1 MTVNDKQRN
10 VDLTRSRRFT
20 AVAIAALL
28 LGTVLAVPS
37 ASSAGKSSAQL
48 RKEKAALEKQ
58 VKQLRKERDAF
69 QAEILNQA
77 RIVDTASAEV
87 SEVEQALAD
96 LELLV
101 AEQRDDLTLA
111 ERALEGAI
119 LAVSAA
125 ERRSAELAEQQ
136 SALNDQVNDLALQT
150 YIGRDSTVEGSFGL
164 ARTGDIYKAA
174 RVQTLI
180 GAAFGDINNTSDELR
195 ALQVDTE
202 VATKALNE
210 AVEQREQFKVEAE
223 IQLDQLLEAVDLQ
236 DQIVFEA
243 ESRLEARLYEAAALA
258 ELDAELA
265 EEITAEQ
272 NNLTR
277 VIKAEKAKRA
287 EEERL
292 RREAERKR
300 REAEEARRRRLLGIA
315 DSPTSVNF
323 DKSELTTVWG
333 IRVHES
339 IADKLLAL
347 LKAASRDGIR
357 LGGGGYRSSQ
367 SQINLR
373 RAHCGT
379 SEWAIYRKPSYQ
391 CRPPTARPGAS
402 MHERGL
408 AVDFTQNGRA
418 LWSNTSG
425 YRWLKR
431 NAAKYGFRNLPSE
444 PWHWSTN
451 GR

>member
-1 MTVNDKQRN
+1 MW
-10 VDLTRSRRFT
+10 
-20 AVAIAALL
+20 LL
-28 LGTVLAVPS
+28 IGTFVSIPP

-48 RKEKAALEKQ
+48 RKEKAAIQQQ
-58 VKQLRKERDAF
+58 VNQLRKERDVF
-69 QAEILNQA
+69 QKEVLDQA
-77 RIVDTASAEV
+77 RIVDTATAEV

-101 AEQRDDLTLA
+101 AEQRDDLTRA
-111 ERALEGAI
+111 EQALEGAV
-119 LAVSAA
+119 LSVSA
-125 ERRSAELAEQQ
+125 AEQQ
-136 SALNDQVNDLALQT
+136 SAELASQQAALNSQVNDLALQT
-150 YIGRDSTVEGSFGL
+150 YIGRDSTIEGSFGL

-180 GAAFGDINNTSDELR
+180 GAAFGDINNTSDQLR
-195 ALQVDTE
+195 ALQVDTQ

-210 AVEQREQFKVEAE
+210 AVTQRELLRGEAE
-223 IQLDQLLEAVDLQ
+223 IQLDQLLEAVGLQ
-236 DQIVFEA
+236 AQIVFEA
-243 ESRLEARLYEAAALA
+243 ENRLEARLYEAAALA
-258 ELDAELA
+258 ELDAEMA
-265 EEITAEQ
+265 KKIEAEQ
-272 NNLTR
+272 SDLAKVVR
-277 VIKAEKAKRA
+277 AEKAKRA

-300 REAEEARRRRLLGIA
+300 REAEEARQRRLLGFA
-315 DSPTSVNF
+315 DAPTSTNF

-333 IRVHES
+333 IQVHES

-379 SEWAIYRKPSYQ
+379 SNWAIYSKPSYQ

-431 NAAKYGFRNLPSE
+431 NASKYGFRNLPSE
-444 PWHWSTN
+444 PWHWSVN

>member
-1 MTVNDKQRN
+1 MW
-10 VDLTRSRRFT
+10 
-20 AVAIAALL
+20 LL
-28 LGTVLAVPS
+28 IGTFVSIPP

-48 RKEKAALEKQ
+48 RKEKAAIQQQ
-58 VKQLRKERDAF
+58 VNQLRKERDVF
-69 QAEILNQA
+69 QKEVLDQA
-77 RIVDTASAEV
+77 RIVDTATAEV

-101 AEQRDDLTLA
+101 AEQRDDLTRA
-111 ERALEGAI
+111 EQALEGAV
-119 LAVSAA
+119 LSVSA
-125 ERRSAELAEQQ
+125 AEQQ
-136 SALNDQVNDLALQT
+136 SAELASQQAALNGQVNDLALQT
-150 YIGRDSTVEGSFGL
+150 YIGRDSTIEGSFGL

-180 GAAFGDINNTSDELR
+180 GAAFGDINNTSDQLR
-195 ALQVDTE
+195 ALQVDTQ

-210 AVEQREQFKVEAE
+210 AVTQRELLRGEAE
-223 IQLDQLLEAVDLQ
+223 IQLDQLLEAVGLQ
-236 DQIVFEA
+236 AQIVFEA
-243 ESRLEARLYEAAALA
+243 ETRLEARLYEAAALA
-258 ELDAELA
+258 ELDAEMA
-265 EEITAEQ
+265 KKIEAEQ
-272 NNLTR
+272 NDLAQ
-277 VIKAEKAKRA
+277 VVQAEKAKRA

-300 REAEEARRRRLLGIA
+300 REAEEARQRRLLGIA
-315 DSPTSVNF
+315 DAPTSTNF

-333 IRVHES
+333 IQVHES

-347 LKAASRDGIR
+347 LRAASQDGIR

-379 SEWAIYRKPSYQ
+379 SNWAIYSKPSYQ

-431 NAAKYGFRNLPSE
+431 NASKYGFRNLPSE
-444 PWHWSTN
+444 PWHWSVN

>member
-1 MTVNDKQRN
+1 M
-10 VDLTRSRRFT
+10 
-20 AVAIAALL
+20 
-28 LGTVLAVPS
+28 GTVLAVPS
-37 ASSAGKSSAQL
+37 ANGAGKSSAQL
-48 RKEKAALEKQ
+48 RKDKAALEQQ
-58 VKQLRKERDAF
+58 VRQLGKERDVF
-69 QAEILNQA
+69 QKEILSHAQV
-77 RIVDTASAEV
+77 IDTATAEV

-101 AEQRDDLTLA
+101 AEQRDDVTRA
-111 ERALEGAI
+111 ERALEGAV
-119 LAVSAA
+119 LAVTAA
-125 ERRSAELAEQQ
+125 ERKSGELADQQ
-136 SALNDQVNDLALQT
+136 TTLKAQVNDLALQT
-150 YIGRDSTVEGSFGL
+150 YIGRDSTIEGSFGL

-180 GAAFGDINNTSDELR
+180 GAAFGDINNTSDRLR
-195 ALQVDTE
+195 ALQIDTQ

-210 AVEQREQFKVEAE
+210 AAVRRELLQSEAE
-223 IQLDQLLEAVDLQ
+223 VQLEQLLEAVGLQ
-236 DQIVFEA
+236 ARVVLEA
-243 ESRLEARLYEAAALA
+243 EERLEVRLYEAAALA
-258 ELDAELA
+258 ELDAEMAKEIEA
-265 EEITAEQ
+265 E
-272 NNLTR
+272 NKNLSR
-277 VIKAEKAKRA
+277 VIKAEKAKRL

-300 REAEEARRRRLLGIA
+300 REAEEARQRRLLGIA
-315 DSPTSVNF
+315 GAPTSINF
-323 DKSELTTVWG
+323 DRSELSTVWG

-347 LKAASRDGIR
+347 LKASSRDGIR
-357 LGGGGYRSSQ
+357 LGGGGYRSST
-367 SQINLR
+367 SQIALR

-379 SEWAIYRKPSYQ
+379 SNWAVYSKLSYQ

-444 PWHWSTN
+444 PWHWSVN

>member
-1 MTVNDKQRN
+1 M
-10 VDLTRSRRFT
+10 
-20 AVAIAALL
+20 
-28 LGTVLAVPS
+28 GTVLAVPS
-37 ASSAGKSSAQL
+37 ANGAGKSSAQL
-48 RKEKAALEKQ
+48 RKDKAALEQQ
-58 VKQLRKERDAF
+58 VRQLGKERDVF
-69 QAEILNQA
+69 QKEILSHAQV
-77 RIVDTASAEV
+77 IDTATAEV

-101 AEQRDDLTLA
+101 AEQRDDVTRA
-111 ERALEGAI
+111 ERALEGAV
-119 LAVSAA
+119 LAVTAA
-125 ERRSAELAEQQ
+125 ERKSGELADQQ
-136 SALNDQVNDLALQT
+136 TTLKAQVNDLALQT
-150 YIGRDSTVEGSFGL
+150 YIGRDSTIEGSFGL

-180 GAAFGDINNTSDELR
+180 GAAFGDINNTSDRLR
-195 ALQVDTE
+195 ALQIDTQ

-210 AVEQREQFKVEAE
+210 AAVRRELLRSEAE
-223 IQLDQLLEAVDLQ
+223 VQLEQLLEAVGLQ
-236 DQIVFEA
+236 ARVVLEA
-243 ESRLEARLYEAAALA
+243 EERLEVRLYEAAALA

-265 EEITAEQ
+265 KEIEAE
-272 NNLTR
+272 NKNLSR
-277 VIKAEKAKRA
+277 VIKAEKAKRQ

-300 REAEEARRRRLLGIA
+300 REAEEARQRRLLGIA
-315 DSPTSVNF
+315 GAPTSINF
-323 DKSELTTVWG
+323 DRSELSTVWG

-347 LKAASRDGIR
+347 LKASSRDGIR
-357 LGGGGYRSSQ
+357 LGGGGYRSST
-367 SQINLR
+367 SQIALR

-379 SEWAIYRKPSYQ
+379 SNWAVYSKPSYQ

-425 YRWLKR
+425 YRWLKQ

-444 PWHWSTN
+444 PWHWSVN

>member
-1 MTVNDKQRN
+1 MW
-10 VDLTRSRRFT
+10 
-20 AVAIAALL
+20 LL
-28 LGTVLAVPS
+28 IGTFVSIPP

-48 RKEKAALEKQ
+48 RKEKAAIQQQ
-58 VKQLRKERDAF
+58 VNQLRKERDVF
-69 QAEILNQA
+69 QKEVLDQA
-77 RIVDTASAEV
+77 RIVDTATAEV

-101 AEQRDDLTLA
+101 AEQRDDLTRA
-111 ERALEGAI
+111 EQALEGAV
-119 LAVSAA
+119 LSVSA
-125 ERRSAELAEQQ
+125 AEQQ
-136 SALNDQVNDLALQT
+136 SAELASQQAALNGQVNDLALQT
-150 YIGRDSTVEGSFGL
+150 YIGRDSTIEGSFGL

-180 GAAFGDINNTSDELR
+180 GAAFGDINNTSDQLR
-195 ALQVDTE
+195 ALQVDTQ

-210 AVEQREQFKVEAE
+210 AVTQRELLRGEAE
-223 IQLDQLLEAVDLQ
+223 IQLDQLLEAVGLQ
-236 DQIVFEA
+236 AQIVFEA
-243 ESRLEARLYEAAALA
+243 ENRLEARLYEAAALA
-258 ELDAELA
+258 ELDAEMA
-265 EEITAEQ
+265 KKIEAEQ
-272 NNLTR
+272 NDLAK
-277 VIKAEKAKRA
+277 VVQAEKAKRA

-300 REAEEARRRRLLGIA
+300 REAEEARQRRLLGIA
-315 DSPTSVNF
+315 DAPTSTNF

-333 IRVHES
+333 IQVHES

-347 LKAASRDGIR
+347 LRAASQDGIR

-379 SEWAIYRKPSYQ
+379 SNWAIYSKPSYQ
-391 CRPPTARPGAS
+391 CSPPTARPGAS

-431 NAAKYGFRNLPSE
+431 NASKYGFRNLPSE
-444 PWHWSTN
+444 PWHWSVN

>member
-1 MTVNDKQRN
+1 
-10 VDLTRSRRFT
+10 
-20 AVAIAALL
+20 LL
-28 LGTVLAVPS
+28 IGTVLAVPS
-37 ASSAGKSSAQL
+37 ANGAGKSSAQL
-48 RKEKAALEKQ
+48 RKDKAALEQQ
-58 VKQLRKERDAF
+58 VRQLGKERDVF
-69 QAEILNQA
+69 QKEILSHAQV
-77 RIVDTASAEV
+77 IDTATAEV

-101 AEQRDDLTLA
+101 AEQRDDVTRA
-111 ERALEGAI
+111 ERALEGAV
-119 LAVSAA
+119 LAVTAA
-125 ERRSAELAEQQ
+125 ERKSGELADQQ
-136 SALNDQVNDLALQT
+136 TTLKAQVNDLALQT
-150 YIGRDSTVEGSFGL
+150 YIGRDSTIEGSFGL

-180 GAAFGDINNTSDELR
+180 GAAFGDINNTSDRLR
-195 ALQVDTE
+195 ALQIDTQ

-210 AVEQREQFKVEAE
+210 AAVRRELLQSEAE
-223 IQLDQLLEAVDLQ
+223 VQLEQLLDAVGLQ
-236 DQIVFEA
+236 ARVVLEA
-243 ESRLEARLYEAAALA
+243 EERLEVRLYEAAALA
-258 ELDAELA
+258 ELDAEMAKEIEA
-265 EEITAEQ
+265 E
-272 NNLTR
+272 NKNLSR
-277 VIKAEKAKRA
+277 VIKAEKAKRQ

-300 REAEEARRRRLLGIA
+300 REAEEARQRRLLGIA
-315 DSPTSVNF
+315 GAPTSINF
-323 DKSELTTVWG
+323 DRSELSAVWG

-347 LKAASRDGIR
+347 LKASSRDGIR
-357 LGGGGYRSSQ
+357 LGGGGYRSST
-367 SQINLR
+367 SQIALR

-379 SEWAIYRKPSYQ
+379 SNWAVYSKPSYQ

-444 PWHWSTN
+444 PWHWSVN

>member
-1 MTVNDKQRN
+1 M
-10 VDLTRSRRFT
+10 
-20 AVAIAALL
+20 
-28 LGTVLAVPS
+28 GTVLAVPS
-37 ASSAGKSSAQL
+37 ANGAGKSSAQL
-48 RKEKAALEKQ
+48 RKDKAALEQQ
-58 VKQLRKERDAF
+58 VRQLGKERDVF
-69 QAEILNQA
+69 QKEILSHAQV
-77 RIVDTASAEV
+77 IDTATAEV

-101 AEQRDDLTLA
+101 AEQRDDVTRA
-111 ERALEGAI
+111 ERALEGAV
-119 LAVSAA
+119 LAVTAA
-125 ERRSAELAEQQ
+125 ERKSGELADQQ
-136 SALNDQVNDLALQT
+136 TTLKAQVNDLALQT
-150 YIGRDSTVEGSFGL
+150 YIGRDSTIEGSFGL

-180 GAAFGDINNTSDELR
+180 GAAFGDINNTSDRLR
-195 ALQVDTE
+195 ALQIDTQ

-210 AVEQREQFKVEAE
+210 AAVRRELLQSEAE
-223 IQLDQLLEAVDLQ
+223 VQLEQLLDAVGLQ
-236 DQIVFEA
+236 ARVVLEA
-243 ESRLEARLYEAAALA
+243 EERLEVRLYEAAALA
-258 ELDAELA
+258 ELDAEMAKEIEA
-265 EEITAEQ
+265 E
-272 NNLTR
+272 NKNLSR
-277 VIKAEKAKRA
+277 VIKAEKAKRQ

-300 REAEEARRRRLLGIA
+300 REAEEARQRRLLGIA
-315 DSPTSVNF
+315 GAPTSINF
-323 DKSELTTVWG
+323 DRSELSAVWG

-347 LKAASRDGIR
+347 LKASSRDGIR
-357 LGGGGYRSSQ
+357 LGGGGYRSST
-367 SQINLR
+367 SQIALR

-379 SEWAIYRKPSYQ
+379 SNWAVYSKPSYQ

-444 PWHWSTN
+444 PWHWSVN

>member
-1 MTVNDKQRN
+1 MW
-10 VDLTRSRRFT
+10 
-20 AVAIAALL
+20 LL
-28 LGTVLAVPS
+28 IGTFVSIPP

-48 RKEKAALEKQ
+48 RKEKAAIQQQ
-58 VKQLRKERDAF
+58 VNQLRKERDVF
-69 QAEILNQA
+69 QKEVLDQA
-77 RIVDTASAEV
+77 RIVDTATAEV

-101 AEQRDDLTLA
+101 AEQRDDLTRA
-111 ERALEGAI
+111 EQALEGAV
-119 LAVSAA
+119 LSVSA
-125 ERRSAELAEQQ
+125 AEQQ
-136 SALNDQVNDLALQT
+136 SAELASQQADLNSQVNDLALQT
-150 YIGRDSTVEGSFGL
+150 YIGRDSTIEGSFGL

-180 GAAFGDINNTSDELR
+180 GAAFGDINNTSDQLR
-195 ALQVDTE
+195 ALQVDTQ

-210 AVEQREQFKVEAE
+210 AVTQRELLRGEAE
-223 IQLDQLLEAVDLQ
+223 IQLDQLLEAVGLQ
-236 DQIVFEA
+236 AQIVFEA
-243 ESRLEARLYEAAALA
+243 ETRLEARLYEAAALA
-258 ELDAELA
+258 ELDAEMA
-265 EEITAEQ
+265 KKIEAEQ
-272 NNLTR
+272 NDLAQ
-277 VIKAEKAKRA
+277 VVQAEKAKRA

-300 REAEEARRRRLLGIA
+300 REAEEARQRRLLGIA
-315 DSPTSVNF
+315 DAPTSTNF

-333 IRVHES
+333 IQVHES

-347 LKAASRDGIR
+347 LRAASQDGIR

-379 SEWAIYRKPSYQ
+379 SNWAIYSKPSYQ

-431 NAAKYGFRNLPSE
+431 NASKYGFRNLPSE
-444 PWHWSTN
+444 PWHWSVN

>member
-1 MTVNDKQRN
+1 MW
-10 VDLTRSRRFT
+10 
-20 AVAIAALL
+20 LL
-28 LGTVLAVPS
+28 IGTFVSIPP

-48 RKEKAALEKQ
+48 RKEKAAIQQQ
-58 VKQLRKERDAF
+58 VNQLRKERDVF
-69 QAEILNQA
+69 QKEVLDQA
-77 RIVDTASAEV
+77 RIVDTATAEV

-101 AEQRDDLTLA
+101 AEQRDDLTRA
-111 ERALEGAI
+111 EQALEGAV
-119 LAVSAA
+119 LSVSA
-125 ERRSAELAEQQ
+125 AEQQ
-136 SALNDQVNDLALQT
+136 SAELASQQADLNSQVNDLALQT
-150 YIGRDSTVEGSFGL
+150 YIGRDSTIEGSFGL

-180 GAAFGDINNTSDELR
+180 GAAFGDINNTSDQLR
-195 ALQVDTE
+195 ALQVDTQ

-210 AVEQREQFKVEAE
+210 AVTQRELLRGEAE
-223 IQLDQLLEAVDLQ
+223 IQLDQLLEAVGLQ
-236 DQIVFEA
+236 AQIVFEA
-243 ESRLEARLYEAAALA
+243 ETRLEARLYEAAALA
-258 ELDAELA
+258 ELDAEMA
-265 EEITAEQ
+265 KKIEAEQ
-272 NNLTR
+272 NDLAK
-277 VIKAEKAKRA
+277 VVQAEKAKRA

-300 REAEEARRRRLLGIA
+300 REAEEARQRRLLGIA
-315 DSPTSVNF
+315 DAPTSTNF

-333 IRVHES
+333 IQVHES

-347 LKAASRDGIR
+347 LRAASQDGIR

-379 SEWAIYRKPSYQ
+379 SNWAIYSKPSYQ
-391 CRPPTARPGAS
+391 CSPPTARPGAS

-431 NAAKYGFRNLPSE
+431 NASKYGFRNLPSE
-444 PWHWSTN
+444 PWHWSVN

>member
-1 MTVNDKQRN
+1 MG
-10 VDLTRSRRFT
+10 
-20 AVAIAALL
+20 A
-28 LGTVLAVPS
+28 VLAVP
-37 ASSAGKSSAQL
+37 AANGAGKSSAQL
-48 RKEKAALEKQ
+48 RKEKAALEEQ
-58 VKQLRKERDAF
+58 VRQLRKERDVF
-69 QAEILNQA
+69 QDEILNQA
-77 RIVDTASAEV
+77 RIIDTATADV

-101 AEQRDDLTLA
+101 AEQRDDVTHA
-111 ERALEGAI
+111 ERALEGAV
-119 LAVSAA
+119 LAVTAA
-125 ERRSAELAEQQ
+125 ERKSASLAEQQ
-136 SALNDQVNDLALQT
+136 AALHTQVNDLALQT

-180 GAAFGDINNTSDELR
+180 GAAFGDINNTSDRLR
-195 ALQVDTE
+195 ALQIDTQ

-210 AVEQREQFKVEAE
+210 AVAQRELLRSEAE
-223 IQLDQLLEAVDLQ
+223 AQLEQLLEAVGLQ
-236 DQIVFEA
+236 AQVVLEA
-243 ESRLEARLYEAAALA
+243 EERLEVRLYESAALA
-258 ELDAELA
+258 ELDAEMA
-265 EEITAEQ
+265 KEIAAEQ
-272 NNLTR
+272 QNLSR

-287 EEERL
+287 EEDRL

-300 REAEEARRRRLLGIA
+300 REAEEARQRRLLGIA
-315 DSPTSVNF
+315 DAPTSINF
-323 DKSELTTVWG
+323 DKSELTSVWG

-357 LGGGGYRSSQ
+357 LGGGGYRSSD
-367 SQINLR
+367 SQVALR

-379 SEWAIYRKPSYQ
+379 SNWAVYSKPSYQ

-425 YRWLKR
+425 FRWLKR
-431 NAAKYGFRNLPSE
+431 NASKYGLRNLPSE
-444 PWHWSTN
+444 PWHWSVN

>member
-1 MTVNDKQRN
+1 MW
-10 VDLTRSRRFT
+10 
-20 AVAIAALL
+20 LL
-28 LGTVLAVPS
+28 IGTFVSIPP

-48 RKEKAALEKQ
+48 RKEKAAIQQQ
-58 VKQLRKERDAF
+58 VNQLRKERDVF
-69 QAEILNQA
+69 QKEVLDQA
-77 RIVDTASAEV
+77 RIVDTATAEV

-96 LELLV
+96 LELIV
-101 AEQRDDLTLA
+101 AEQRDDLTRA
-111 ERALEGAI
+111 EQALEGAV
-119 LAVSAA
+119 LSVSA
-125 ERRSAELAEQQ
+125 AEQQ
-136 SALNDQVNDLALQT
+136 SAELASQQAALNGQVNDLALQT
-150 YIGRDSTVEGSFGL
+150 YIGRDSTIEGSFGL

-180 GAAFGDINNTSDELR
+180 GAAFGDINNTSDQLR
-195 ALQVDTE
+195 ALQVDTQ

-210 AVEQREQFKVEAE
+210 AVTQRELLRGEAE
-223 IQLDQLLEAVDLQ
+223 IQLDQLLEAVGLQ
-236 DQIVFEA
+236 AQIVFEA
-243 ESRLEARLYEAAALA
+243 ENRLEARLYEAAALA
-258 ELDAELA
+258 ELDAEMA
-265 EEITAEQ
+265 KKIEAEQ
-272 NNLTR
+272 NDLAK
-277 VIKAEKAKRA
+277 VVQAEKAKRA

-300 REAEEARRRRLLGIA
+300 REAEEARQRRLLGIA
-315 DSPTSVNF
+315 DAPTSTNF

-333 IRVHES
+333 IQVHES

-379 SEWAIYRKPSYQ
+379 SNWAIYSKPSYQ

-431 NAAKYGFRNLPSE
+431 NASKYGFRNLPSE
-444 PWHWSTN
+444 PWHWSVN

>member
-1 MTVNDKQRN
+1 MW
-10 VDLTRSRRFT
+10 
-20 AVAIAALL
+20 LL
-28 LGTVLAVPS
+28 IGTFVSIPP

-48 RKEKAALEKQ
+48 RKEKAAIQQQ
-58 VKQLRKERDAF
+58 VNQLRKERDVF
-69 QAEILNQA
+69 QKEVLDQA
-77 RIVDTASAEV
+77 RIVDTATAEV

-96 LELLV
+96 LELIV
-101 AEQRDDLTLA
+101 AEQRDDLTRA
-111 ERALEGAI
+111 EQALEGAV
-119 LAVSAA
+119 LSVSA
-125 ERRSAELAEQQ
+125 AEQQ
-136 SALNDQVNDLALQT
+136 SAELASQQAALNGQVNDLALQT
-150 YIGRDSTVEGSFGL
+150 YIGRDSTIEGSFGL

-180 GAAFGDINNTSDELR
+180 GAAFGDINNTSDQLR
-195 ALQVDTE
+195 ALQVDTQ

-210 AVEQREQFKVEAE
+210 AVTQRELLRGEAE
-223 IQLDQLLEAVDLQ
+223 IQLDQLLEAVGLQ
-236 DQIVFEA
+236 AQIVFEA
-243 ESRLEARLYEAAALA
+243 ENRLEARLYEAAALA
-258 ELDAELA
+258 ELDAEMA
-265 EEITAEQ
+265 KKIEAEQ
-272 NNLTR
+272 NDLAK
-277 VIKAEKAKRA
+277 VVQAEKAKRA

-300 REAEEARRRRLLGIA
+300 REAEEARQRRLLGIA
-315 DSPTSVNF
+315 DAPTSTNF

-333 IRVHES
+333 IQVHES

-347 LKAASRDGIR
+347 LRAASQDGIR

-379 SEWAIYRKPSYQ
+379 SNWAIYSKPSYQ

-431 NAAKYGFRNLPSE
+431 NASKYGLRNLPSE
-444 PWHWSTN
+444 PWHWSVN

>member
-1 MTVNDKQRN
+1 MW
-10 VDLTRSRRFT
+10 
-20 AVAIAALL
+20 LL
-28 LGTVLAVPS
+28 IGTFVSIPP

-48 RKEKAALEKQ
+48 RKEKAAIQQQ
-58 VKQLRKERDAF
+58 VNQLRKERDVF
-69 QAEILNQA
+69 QKEVLDQA
-77 RIVDTASAEV
+77 RIVDTATAEV

-101 AEQRDDLTLA
+101 AEQRDDLTRA
-111 ERALEGAI
+111 EQALEGAV
-119 LAVSAA
+119 LSVSA
-125 ERRSAELAEQQ
+125 AEQQ
-136 SALNDQVNDLALQT
+136 SAELASQQAALNGQVNDLALQT
-150 YIGRDSTVEGSFGL
+150 YIGRDSTIEGSFGL

-180 GAAFGDINNTSDELR
+180 GAAFGDINNTSDQLR
-195 ALQVDTE
+195 ALQVDTQ

-210 AVEQREQFKVEAE
+210 AVTQRELLRGEAE
-223 IQLDQLLEAVDLQ
+223 IQLDQLLEAVGLQ
-236 DQIVFEA
+236 AQIVFEA
-243 ESRLEARLYEAAALA
+243 ENRLEARLYEAAALA
-258 ELDAELA
+258 ELDAEMA
-265 EEITAEQ
+265 KKIEAEQ
-272 NNLTR
+272 NDLAK
-277 VIKAEKAKRA
+277 VVQAEKAKRA

-300 REAEEARRRRLLGIA
+300 REAEEARQRRLLGIA
-315 DSPTSVNF
+315 DAPTSTNF

-333 IRVHES
+333 IQVHES

-347 LKAASRDGIR
+347 LRAASQDGIR

-379 SEWAIYRKPSYQ
+379 SNWAIYSKPSYQ

-431 NAAKYGFRNLPSE
+431 NASKYGFRNLPSE
-444 PWHWSTN
+444 PWHWSVN

>member
-1 MTVNDKQRN
+1 MW
-10 VDLTRSRRFT
+10 
-20 AVAIAALL
+20 LL
-28 LGTVLAVPS
+28 IGTFVSIPP

-48 RKEKAALEKQ
+48 RKEKAAIQQQ
-58 VKQLRKERDAF
+58 VNQLRKERDVF
-69 QAEILNQA
+69 QKEVLDQA
-77 RIVDTASAEV
+77 RIVDTATAEV

-96 LELLV
+96 LELIV
-101 AEQRDDLTLA
+101 AEQRDDLTRA
-111 ERALEGAI
+111 EQALEGAV
-119 LAVSAA
+119 LSVSA
-125 ERRSAELAEQQ
+125 AEQQ
-136 SALNDQVNDLALQT
+136 SAELASQQAALNGQVNDLALQT
-150 YIGRDSTVEGSFGL
+150 YIGRDSTIEGSFGL

-180 GAAFGDINNTSDELR
+180 GAAFGDINNTSDQLR
-195 ALQVDTE
+195 ALQVDTQ

-210 AVEQREQFKVEAE
+210 AVTQRELLRGEAE
-223 IQLDQLLEAVDLQ
+223 IQLDQLLEAVGLQ
-236 DQIVFEA
+236 AQIVFEA
-243 ESRLEARLYEAAALA
+243 ENRLEARLYEAAALA
-258 ELDAELA
+258 ELDAEMA
-265 EEITAEQ
+265 KKIEAEQ
-272 NNLTR
+272 SDLAK
-277 VIKAEKAKRA
+277 VVQAEKAKRA

-300 REAEEARRRRLLGIA
+300 REAEEARQRRLLGFA
-315 DSPTSVNF
+315 DAPTSTNF

-333 IRVHES
+333 IQVHES

-379 SEWAIYRKPSYQ
+379 SNWAIYSKPSYQ

-431 NAAKYGFRNLPSE
+431 NASKYGLRNLPSE
-444 PWHWSTN
+444 PWHWSVN

>member
-1 MTVNDKQRN
+1 M
-10 VDLTRSRRFT
+10 
-20 AVAIAALL
+20 
-28 LGTVLAVPS
+28 GTVLAVPS
-37 ASSAGKSSAQL
+37 ANGAGKSSAQL
-48 RKEKAALEKQ
+48 RKDKAALEQQ
-58 VKQLRKERDAF
+58 VRQLGKERDVF
-69 QAEILNQA
+69 QKEILSHAQV
-77 RIVDTASAEV
+77 IDTATAEV

-101 AEQRDDLTLA
+101 AEQRDDVTRA
-111 ERALEGAI
+111 ERALEGAV
-119 LAVSAA
+119 LAVTAA
-125 ERRSAELAEQQ
+125 QRKSGELADQQ
-136 SALNDQVNDLALQT
+136 TTLKAQVNDLALQT
-150 YIGRDSTVEGSFGL
+150 YIGRDSTIEGSFGL

-180 GAAFGDINNTSDELR
+180 GAAFGDINNTSDRLR
-195 ALQVDTE
+195 ALQIDTQ

-210 AVEQREQFKVEAE
+210 AAVRRELLQSEAE
-223 IQLDQLLEAVDLQ
+223 VQLEQLLDAVGLQ
-236 DQIVFEA
+236 ARVVLEA
-243 ESRLEARLYEAAALA
+243 EERLEVRLYEAAALA
-258 ELDAELA
+258 ELDAEMAKEIEA
-265 EEITAEQ
+265 E
-272 NNLTR
+272 NKNLSR
-277 VIKAEKAKRA
+277 VIKAEKAKRQ

-300 REAEEARRRRLLGIA
+300 REAEEARQRRLLGIA
-315 DSPTSVNF
+315 GAPTSINF
-323 DKSELTTVWG
+323 DRSELSVVWG

-347 LKAASRDGIR
+347 LKASSRDGIR
-357 LGGGGYRSSQ
+357 LGGGGYRSST
-367 SQINLR
+367 SQIALR

-379 SEWAIYRKPSYQ
+379 SNWAVYSKPSYQ

-444 PWHWSTN
+444 PWHWSVN

>member
-1 MTVNDKQRN
+1 MG
-10 VDLTRSRRFT
+10 
-20 AVAIAALL
+20 A
-28 LGTVLAVPS
+28 VLAVP
-37 ASSAGKSSAQL
+37 AANGAGKSSAQL
-48 RKEKAALEKQ
+48 RKEKAALEEQ
-58 VKQLRKERDAF
+58 VRQLRKERDVF
-69 QAEILNQA
+69 QDEILNQA
-77 RIVDTASAEV
+77 RIIDTATADV

-101 AEQRDDLTLA
+101 AEQRDDLTHA
-111 ERALEGAI
+111 ERALEGAV
-119 LAVSAA
+119 LAVTAA
-125 ERRSAELAEQQ
+125 ERKSASLAEQQ
-136 SALNDQVNDLALQT
+136 AALHTQVNDLALQT

-180 GAAFGDINNTSDELR
+180 GAAFGDINNTSDRLR
-195 ALQVDTE
+195 ALQIDTQ

-210 AVEQREQFKVEAE
+210 AVAQRELLRSEAE
-223 IQLDQLLEAVDLQ
+223 AQLEQLLEAVGLQ
-236 DQIVFEA
+236 AQVVLEA
-243 ESRLEARLYEAAALA
+243 EERLEVRLYESAALA
-258 ELDAELA
+258 ELDAEMA
-265 EEITAEQ
+265 KEIAAEQ
-272 NNLTR
+272 QNLSR

-287 EEERL
+287 KEDRL

-300 REAEEARRRRLLGIA
+300 REAEEARQRRLLGIA
-315 DSPTSVNF
+315 DAPTSINF
-323 DKSELTTVWG
+323 DKSELTSVWG

-357 LGGGGYRSSQ
+357 LGGGGYRSSD
-367 SQINLR
+367 SQVALR

-379 SEWAIYRKPSYQ
+379 SNWAVYRKPSYQ

-431 NAAKYGFRNLPSE
+431 NASKYGLRNLPSE
-444 PWHWSTN
+444 PWHWSVN

>member
-1 MTVNDKQRN
+1 M
-10 VDLTRSRRFT
+10 
-20 AVAIAALL
+20 
-28 LGTVLAVPS
+28 GTVLAVPN
-37 ASSAGKSSAQL
+37 ASGAGKSSAQL
-48 RKEKAALEKQ
+48 RKDKAALEQQ
-58 VKQLRKERDAF
+58 VRQLRKERDVF
-69 QAEILNQA
+69 QKEILSQA
-77 RIVDTASAEV
+77 QVVDTATAEV

-101 AEQRDDLTLA
+101 AEQRDDVTRA
-111 ERALEGAI
+111 ERALEGAV
-119 LAVSAA
+119 LAVTAA
-125 ERRSAELAEQQ
+125 ERRSAELADQQ
-136 SALNDQVNDLALQT
+136 TTLQAQVNDLALQT
-150 YIGRDSTVEGSFGL
+150 YIGRDSTIEGSFGL

-180 GAAFGDINNTSDELR
+180 GAAFGDINNTSDRLR
-195 ALQVDTE
+195 GLQVDTQ

-210 AVEQREQFKVEAE
+210 AAVRRELLQSEAAA
-223 IQLDQLLEAVDLQ
+223 QLEQLLEAVGLQ
-236 DQIVFEA
+236 ARVVLDA
-243 ESRLEARLYEAAALA
+243 EKRLEVRLFESAALA

-265 EEITAEQ
+265 KEIATE
-272 NNLTR
+272 NDNLSR
-277 VIKAEKAKRA
+277 VIKAEKAKRK

-292 RREAERKR
+292 RLEAERKR

-315 DSPTSVNF
+315 GAPTSINF
-323 DKSELTTVWG
+323 DRSELSTVWG

-357 LGGGGYRSSQ
+357 LGGGGYRSST
-367 SQINLR
+367 SQIALR

-379 SEWAIYRKPSYQ
+379 SNWAIYHKPSYQ

-425 YRWLKR
+425 FRWLKR

-444 PWHWSTN
+444 PWHWSVN

>member
-1 MTVNDKQRN
+1 M
-10 VDLTRSRRFT
+10 
-20 AVAIAALL
+20 
-28 LGTVLAVPS
+28 GTVLAVRN
-37 ASSAGKSSAQL
+37 ASGAGKSSAQL
-48 RKEKAALEKQ
+48 RKEKAALEEQ
-58 VKQLRKERDAF
+58 VRQLRKERDVF
-69 QAEILNQA
+69 QKEILSQA
-77 RIVDTASAEV
+77 QVVDTATAEV

-101 AEQRDDLTLA
+101 AEQRDDVTRA
-111 ERALEGAI
+111 DRALEGAV
-119 LAVSAA
+119 LAVTAA
-125 ERRSAELAEQQ
+125 ERKSAELADQQ
-136 SALNDQVNDLALQT
+136 TTLQAQVNDLALQT
-150 YIGRDSTVEGSFGL
+150 YIGRDSTIEGSFGL

-180 GAAFGDINNTSDELR
+180 GAAFGDINNTSDRLR
-195 ALQVDTE
+195 ALQVDTQ

-210 AVEQREQFKVEAE
+210 AAVRRELLQSDAAV
-223 IQLDQLLEAVDLQ
+223 QLEQLLEAVGLQ
-236 DQIVFEA
+236 ARVVLDA
-243 ESRLEARLYEAAALA
+243 EDRLEVRLFESAALA
-258 ELDAELA
+258 ELDAEMA
-265 EEITAEQ
+265 KEIATE
-272 NNLTR
+272 NDNLSR
-277 VIKAEKAKRA
+277 VIRAEKAKRK

-292 RREAERKR
+292 RLEAERKR

-315 DSPTSVNF
+315 GAPTSIDF
-323 DKSELTTVWG
+323 DRSELSTVWG

-357 LGGGGYRSSQ
+357 LGGGGYRSST
-367 SQINLR
+367 SQIALR

-379 SEWAIYRKPSYQ
+379 SNWAVYHKPSYQ

-425 YRWLKR
+425 FRWLKR
-431 NAAKYGFRNLPSE
+431 NASKYGFRNLPSE
-444 PWHWSTN
+444 PWHWSVN

>member
-1 MTVNDKQRN
+1 M
-10 VDLTRSRRFT
+10 
-20 AVAIAALL
+20 
-28 LGTVLAVPS
+28 GTVLAVPS
-37 ASSAGKSSAQL
+37 ANGAGKSSAQL
-48 RKEKAALEKQ
+48 RKDKAALEQQ
-58 VKQLRKERDAF
+58 VRQLREERDVF
-69 QAEILNQA
+69 QKEILSHAQV
-77 RIVDTASAEV
+77 IDTATAEV

-101 AEQRDDLTLA
+101 AEQRDDVTRA
-111 ERALEGAI
+111 ERALEGAV
-119 LAVSAA
+119 LAVTAA
-125 ERRSAELAEQQ
+125 ERKSGELADQQ
-136 SALNDQVNDLALQT
+136 TTLKAQVNDLALQT
-150 YIGRDSTVEGSFGL
+150 YIGRDSTIEGSFGL

-180 GAAFGDINNTSDELR
+180 GAAFGDINNTSDRLR
-195 ALQVDTE
+195 ALQIDTQ

-210 AVEQREQFKVEAE
+210 AAVRRELLQSEAE
-223 IQLDQLLEAVDLQ
+223 VQLEQLLEAVGLQ
-236 DQIVFEA
+236 ARVVLEA
-243 ESRLEARLYEAAALA
+243 EERLEVRLYEAAALA
-258 ELDAELA
+258 ELDAEMAKEIEA
-265 EEITAEQ
+265 E
-272 NNLTR
+272 NKNLSR
-277 VIKAEKAKRA
+277 VIKAEKAKRL

-300 REAEEARRRRLLGIA
+300 REAEEARQRRLLGIA
-315 DSPTSVNF
+315 GAPTSINF
-323 DKSELTTVWG
+323 DRSELSTVWG

-347 LKAASRDGIR
+347 LKASSRDGIR
-357 LGGGGYRSSQ
+357 LGGGGYRSST
-367 SQINLR
+367 SQIALR

-379 SEWAIYRKPSYQ
+379 SNWAVYSKPSYQ

-444 PWHWSTN
+444 PWHWSVN

>member
-1 MTVNDKQRN
+1 MW
-10 VDLTRSRRFT
+10 
-20 AVAIAALL
+20 LL
-28 LGTVLAVPS
+28 IGTFVSIPP

-48 RKEKAALEKQ
+48 RKEKAAIQQQ
-58 VKQLRKERDAF
+58 VNQLRKERDVF
-69 QAEILNQA
+69 QKEVLDQA
-77 RIVDTASAEV
+77 RIVDTATAEV

-101 AEQRDDLTLA
+101 AEQRDDLTRA
-111 ERALEGAI
+111 EQALEGAV
-119 LAVSAA
+119 LSVSAA
-125 ERRSAELAEQQ
+125 ERQSAELASQQ
-136 SALNDQVNDLALQT
+136 AALNGQVNDLALQT
-150 YIGRDSTVEGSFGL
+150 YIGRDSTIEGSFGL

-180 GAAFGDINNTSDELR
+180 GAAFGDINNTSDQLR
-195 ALQVDTE
+195 ALQVDTQ

-210 AVEQREQFKVEAE
+210 AVTQRELLRGEAE
-223 IQLDQLLEAVDLQ
+223 IQLDQLLEAVGLQ
-236 DQIVFEA
+236 AQIVFEA
-243 ESRLEARLYEAAALA
+243 ENRLEARLYEAAALA
-258 ELDAELA
+258 ELDAEMA
-265 EEITAEQ
+265 KKIEAEQ
-272 NNLTR
+272 SDLAK
-277 VIKAEKAKRA
+277 VVQAEKAKRA

-300 REAEEARRRRLLGIA
+300 REAEEARQRRLLGFA
-315 DSPTSVNF
+315 DAPTSTNF

-333 IRVHES
+333 IQVHES

-347 LKAASRDGIR
+347 LQAASRDGIR

-379 SEWAIYRKPSYQ
+379 SNWAIYSKPSYQ

-431 NAAKYGFRNLPSE
+431 NASKYGLRNLPSE
-444 PWHWSTN
+444 PWHWSVN

>member
-1 MTVNDKQRN
+1 MG
-10 VDLTRSRRFT
+10 
-20 AVAIAALL
+20 A
-28 LGTVLAVPS
+28 VLAVP
-37 ASSAGKSSAQL
+37 AANGAGKSSAQL
-48 RKEKAALEKQ
+48 RKEKAALQEQ
-58 VKQLRKERDAF
+58 VRQLRKERDVF
-69 QAEILNQA
+69 QDEILNQA
-77 RIVDTASAEV
+77 RIINTATAEV

-101 AEQRDDLTLA
+101 AEQRDDVTHT
-111 ERALEGAI
+111 ETALEGAV
-119 LAVSAA
+119 LAVTAA
-125 ERRSAELAEQQ
+125 ERKSASLAEQQ
-136 SALNDQVNDLALQT
+136 AALHTQVNDLALQT
-150 YIGRDSTVEGSFGL
+150 YIGRDSTLEGSFGL

-180 GAAFGDINNTSDELR
+180 GAAFGDINNTSDRLR
-195 ALQVDTE
+195 ALQIDTK

-210 AVEQREQFKVEAE
+210 AVAQRELLRSEAE
-223 IQLDQLLEAVDLQ
+223 VQLDQLLEAVGLQ
-236 DQIVFEA
+236 ARVVLEA
-243 ESRLEARLYEAAALA
+243 EERLEVRLYESAALA
-258 ELDAELA
+258 ELDAEMA
-265 EEITAEQ
+265 KEIAAEQ
-272 NNLTR
+272 QNLSR

-287 EEERL
+287 EEDRL

-300 REAEEARRRRLLGIA
+300 REAEEARQRRLLGIA
-315 DSPTSVNF
+315 DAPTSINF
-323 DKSELTTVWG
+323 DKSELTSVWG

-357 LGGGGYRSSQ
+357 LGGGGYRSSD
-367 SQINLR
+367 SHVALR

-379 SEWAIYRKPSYQ
+379 SNWAVYRKPSYQ

-431 NAAKYGFRNLPSE
+431 NASKYGFRNLPSE
-444 PWHWSTN
+444 PWHWSVN

>member
-1 MTVNDKQRN
+1 M
-10 VDLTRSRRFT
+10 
-20 AVAIAALL
+20 AVLL
-28 LGTVLAVPS
+28 AGAVLAVPP
-37 ASSAGKSSAQL
+37 ASGAGKSSAQL
-48 RKEKAALEKQ
+48 RKEKAALEQ
-58 VKQLRKERDAF
+58 EVNELRKERDAF
-69 QAEILNQA
+69 QTEILNQA
-77 RIVDTASAEV
+77 RVVDTATAEV

-96 LELLV
+96 LEILV
-101 AEQRDDLTLA
+101 AEQRDDLNRA
-111 ERALEGAI
+111 EESLRGAEQ
-119 LAVSAA
+119 AVSAA
-125 ERRSAELAEQQ
+125 ERKSDEIAEQQ
-136 SALNDQVNDLALQT
+136 ATLTSQVNDLALQT

-180 GAAFGDINNTSDELR
+180 GAAFGDLNNTSDELR
-195 ALQVDTE
+195 ALQIDTL

-210 AVEQREQFKVEAE
+210 AVNLRELLRIEAE
-223 IQLDQLLEAVDLQ
+223 AQLEQLLEAVGLQ
-236 DQIVFEA
+236 AQMVFEA

-258 ELDAELA
+258 ELDAEMA
-265 EEITAEQ
+265 SQIEAEQ
-272 NNLTR
+272 TNLAR
-277 VIKAEKAKRA
+277 VVQAEKAKRA
-287 EEERL
+287 QEERL

-300 REAEEARRRRLLGIA
+300 REAEEARRRQLLGIA
-315 DSPTSVNF
+315 DAPTSINF
-323 DKSELTTVWG
+323 DRSELTTVWG

-347 LKAASRDGIR
+347 LQHASGDGIR

-379 SEWAIYRKPSYQ
+379 SNWAIYSKPSYQ

-408 AVDFTQNGRA
+408 AIDFTQNGRA

-431 NAAKYGFRNLPSE
+431 NASKYGFKNLPSE

>member
-1 MTVNDKQRN
+1 M
-10 VDLTRSRRFT
+10 
-20 AVAIAALL
+20 ALL
-28 LGTVLAVPS
+28 IGTFLAIPS
-37 ASSAGKSSAQL
+37 ASSAAKSSAQL
-48 RKEKAALEKQ
+48 RQEKAALQQQ
-58 VKQLRKERDAF
+58 VSQLRKERDVF
-69 QAEILNQA
+69 QKEVLDQA
-77 RIVDTASAEV
+77 RIVDTATAEV
-87 SEVEQALAD
+87 AEVEQALAD
-96 LELLV
+96 LDLLV
-101 AEQRDDLTLA
+101 AEQRDDLTSA
-111 ERALEGAI
+111 EQALEGAV
-119 LAVSAA
+119 LSVSAA
-125 ERRSAELAEQQ
+125 EQKSAELDAQQ
-136 SALNDQVNDLALQT
+136 TALNDQVNDLALQT

-164 ARTGDIYKAA
+164 ARTGDFYKAA

-180 GAAFGDINNTSDELR
+180 GAAFGDINNTSDQLR
-195 ALQVDTE
+195 ALQIDTQ

-210 AVEQREQFKVEAE
+210 AVVQRELLRGEAE
-223 IQLDQLLEAVDLQ
+223 IQLDQLLEAVGLQ
-236 DQIVFEA
+236 AQIVFEA
-243 ESRLEARLYEAAALA
+243 ENRLEARLYEAAALA
-258 ELDAELA
+258 ELDAEMA
-265 EEITAEQ
+265 KKIETEQ
-272 NNLTR
+272 NTLAK
-277 VIKAEKAKRA
+277 VVQAEKAKRA

-300 REAEEARRRRLLGIA
+300 REAEEARQRRLLGIA
-315 DSPTSVNF
+315 DAPTSISF

-333 IRVHES
+333 IQVHES

-347 LKAASRDGIR
+347 LEAASRDGIR

-379 SEWAIYRKPSYQ
+379 SNWAIYSKPSYQ

-408 AVDFTQNGRA
+408 AIDFTQNGRA

-425 YRWLKR
+425 YRWLKQ
-431 NAAKYGFRNLPSE
+431 NASKYGFRNLPSE

>member
-1 MTVNDKQRN
+1 MW
-10 VDLTRSRRFT
+10 
-20 AVAIAALL
+20 LL
-28 LGTVLAVPS
+28 IGTFVSIPP

-48 RKEKAALEKQ
+48 RKEKAAIQQQ
-58 VKQLRKERDAF
+58 VNQLRKERDVF
-69 QAEILNQA
+69 QKEVLDQA
-77 RIVDTASAEV
+77 RIVDTATAEV

-101 AEQRDDLTLA
+101 AEQRDDLTRA
-111 ERALEGAI
+111 EQALEGAV
-119 LAVSAA
+119 LSVSA
-125 ERRSAELAEQQ
+125 AEQQ
-136 SALNDQVNDLALQT
+136 SAELASQQADLNSQVNDLALQT
-150 YIGRDSTVEGSFGL
+150 YIGRDSTIEGSFGL

-180 GAAFGDINNTSDELR
+180 GAAFGDINNTSDQLR
-195 ALQVDTE
+195 ALQVDTQ

-210 AVEQREQFKVEAE
+210 AVTQRELLRGEAE
-223 IQLDQLLEAVDLQ
+223 IQLDQLLEAVGLQ
-236 DQIVFEA
+236 AQIVFEA
-243 ESRLEARLYEAAALA
+243 ETRLEARLYEAAALA
-258 ELDAELA
+258 ELDAEMA
-265 EEITAEQ
+265 KKIEAEQ
-272 NNLTR
+272 NDLAQ
-277 VIKAEKAKRA
+277 VVQAEKAKRA

-300 REAEEARRRRLLGIA
+300 REAEEARQRRLLGIA
-315 DSPTSVNF
+315 DAPTSTNF

-333 IRVHES
+333 IQVHES

-347 LKAASRDGIR
+347 LRAASQDGIR

-379 SEWAIYRKPSYQ
+379 SNWAIYSKPSYQ

-431 NAAKYGFRNLPSE
+431 NASKYGLRNLPSE
-444 PWHWSTN
+444 PWHWSVN

>member
-1 MTVNDKQRN
+1 MNYNDEQRN
-10 VDLTRSRRFT
+10 VDLSLARRFS
-20 AVAIAALL
+20 AALIAM
-28 LGTVLAVPS
+28 VLAGTFFAIPS

-58 VKQLRKERDAF
+58 VQQLREERDEF
-69 QAEILNQA
+69 QAEILSQA
-77 RIVDTASAEV
+77 RVVDTASAEV
-87 SEVEQALAD
+87 EEVEQALAD

-111 ERALEGAI
+111 ERALEGAT
-119 LAVSAA
+119 LAVTAA
-125 ERRSAELAEQQ
+125 ERTSENLAEQQ
-136 SALNDQVNDLALQT
+136 SVLSDQVNELALQT

-180 GAAFGDINNTSDELR
+180 GAAFGDINNSSDELR

-210 AVEQREQFKVEAE
+210 AVEQREQLKLEAE

-243 ESRLEARLYEAAALA
+243 ENRLEARLYEAAALA
-258 ELDAELA
+258 ELDAEMA
-265 EEITAEQ
+265 DKIKAEQ
-272 NNLTR
+272 SNLTR

-315 DSPTSVNF
+315 DAPTSVNF

-347 LKAASRDGIR
+347 LQAASRDGIR

-408 AVDFTQNGRA
+408 AIDFTQNGRA

>member
-1 MTVNDKQRN
+1 MW
-10 VDLTRSRRFT
+10 
-20 AVAIAALL
+20 LL
-28 LGTVLAVPS
+28 IGTFVSIPP

-48 RKEKAALEKQ
+48 RKEKAAIQQQ
-58 VKQLRKERDAF
+58 VNQLRKERDVF
-69 QAEILNQA
+69 QKEVLDQA
-77 RIVDTASAEV
+77 RIVDTATAEV
-87 SEVEQALAD
+87 SEVEQTLAD

-101 AEQRDDLTLA
+101 AEQRDDLTRA
-111 ERALEGAI
+111 EQALEGAV
-119 LAVSAA
+119 LSVSAA
-125 ERRSAELAEQQ
+125 ERQSAELASQQ
-136 SALNDQVNDLALQT
+136 ADLNSQVNDLALQT
-150 YIGRDSTVEGSFGL
+150 YIGRDSTIEGSFGL

-180 GAAFGDINNTSDELR
+180 GAAFGDINNTSDQLR
-195 ALQVDTE
+195 ALQVDTQ

-210 AVEQREQFKVEAE
+210 AVTQRELLRGEAE
-223 IQLDQLLEAVDLQ
+223 IQLDQLLEAVGLQ
-236 DQIVFEA
+236 AQIVFEA
-243 ESRLEARLYEAAALA
+243 ENRLEARLYEAAALA
-258 ELDAELA
+258 ELDAEMA
-265 EEITAEQ
+265 KKIEAEQ
-272 NNLTR
+272 NDLAQ
-277 VIKAEKAKRA
+277 VVQAEKAKRA

-300 REAEEARRRRLLGIA
+300 REAEEARQRRLLGIA
-315 DSPTSVNF
+315 DAPTSTNF

-333 IRVHES
+333 IQVHES

-379 SEWAIYRKPSYQ
+379 SNWAIYSKPSYQ
-391 CRPPTARPGAS
+391 CSPPTARPGAS

-431 NAAKYGFRNLPSE
+431 NASKYGFRNLPSE
-444 PWHWSTN
+444 PWHWSVN

>member
-1 MTVNDKQRN
+1 MW
-10 VDLTRSRRFT
+10 
-20 AVAIAALL
+20 LL
-28 LGTVLAVPS
+28 IGTFVSIPP

-48 RKEKAALEKQ
+48 RKEKAAIQQQ
-58 VKQLRKERDAF
+58 VNQLRKERDVF
-69 QAEILNQA
+69 QKEVLDQA
-77 RIVDTASAEV
+77 RIVDTATAEV

-101 AEQRDDLTLA
+101 AEQRDDLTRA
-111 ERALEGAI
+111 EQALEGAV
-119 LAVSAA
+119 LSVSA
-125 ERRSAELAEQQ
+125 AEQQ
-136 SALNDQVNDLALQT
+136 SAELASQQADLNSQVNDLALQT
-150 YIGRDSTVEGSFGL
+150 YIGRDSTIEGSFGL

-180 GAAFGDINNTSDELR
+180 GAAFGDINNTSDQLR
-195 ALQVDTE
+195 ALQVDTQ

-210 AVEQREQFKVEAE
+210 AVTQRELLRGEAE
-223 IQLDQLLEAVDLQ
+223 IQLDQLLEAVGLQ
-236 DQIVFEA
+236 AQIVFEA
-243 ESRLEARLYEAAALA
+243 ENRLEARLYEAAALA
-258 ELDAELA
+258 ELDAEMA
-265 EEITAEQ
+265 KKIEAEQ
-272 NNLTR
+272 NDLAK
-277 VIKAEKAKRA
+277 VVQAEKAKRA

-300 REAEEARRRRLLGIA
+300 REAEEARQRRLLGIA
-315 DSPTSVNF
+315 DAPTSTNF

-333 IRVHES
+333 IQVHES

-379 SEWAIYRKPSYQ
+379 SNWAIYSKPSYQ
-391 CRPPTARPGAS
+391 CSPPTARPGAS

-431 NAAKYGFRNLPSE
+431 NASKYGFRNLPSE
-444 PWHWSTN
+444 PWHWSVN

>member
-1 MTVNDKQRN
+1 MW
-10 VDLTRSRRFT
+10 
-20 AVAIAALL
+20 LL
-28 LGTVLAVPS
+28 IGTFVSIPP

-48 RKEKAALEKQ
+48 RKEKAAIQQQ
-58 VKQLRKERDAF
+58 VNQLRKERDVF
-69 QAEILNQA
+69 QKEVLDQA
-77 RIVDTASAEV
+77 RIVDTATAEV

-101 AEQRDDLTLA
+101 AEQRDDLTRA
-111 ERALEGAI
+111 EQALEGAV
-119 LAVSAA
+119 LSVSA
-125 ERRSAELAEQQ
+125 AEQQ
-136 SALNDQVNDLALQT
+136 SAELASQQAALNGQVNDLALQT
-150 YIGRDSTVEGSFGL
+150 YIGRDSTIEGSFGL

-180 GAAFGDINNTSDELR
+180 GAAFGDINNTSDQLR
-195 ALQVDTE
+195 ALQVDTQ

-210 AVEQREQFKVEAE
+210 AVTQRELLRGEAE
-223 IQLDQLLEAVDLQ
+223 IQLDQLLEAVGLQ
-236 DQIVFEA
+236 AQIVFEA
-243 ESRLEARLYEAAALA
+243 ENRLEARLYEAAALA
-258 ELDAELA
+258 ELDAEMA
-265 EEITAEQ
+265 KKIEAEQ
-272 NNLTR
+272 NDLAK
-277 VIKAEKAKRA
+277 VVQAEKAKRA

-300 REAEEARRRRLLGIA
+300 REAEEARQRRLLGIA
-315 DSPTSVNF
+315 DAPTSTNF

-333 IRVHES
+333 IQVHES

-347 LKAASRDGIR
+347 LRAASQDGIR

-379 SEWAIYRKPSYQ
+379 SNWAIYSKPSYQ
-391 CRPPTARPGAS
+391 CSPPTARPGAS

-431 NAAKYGFRNLPSE
+431 NASKYGLRNLPSE
-444 PWHWSTN
+444 PWHWSVN

>member
-1 MTVNDKQRN
+1 M
-10 VDLTRSRRFT
+10 L
-20 AVAIAALL
+20 I
-28 LGTVLAVPS
+28 GTVLAVPS
-37 ASSAGKSSAQL
+37 ANGAGKSSAQL
-48 RKEKAALEKQ
+48 RKDKAALEQQ
-58 VKQLRKERDAF
+58 VRQLGKERDVF
-69 QAEILNQA
+69 QKEILSHAQV
-77 RIVDTASAEV
+77 IDTATAEV

-101 AEQRDDLTLA
+101 AEQRDDVTRA
-111 ERALEGAI
+111 ERALEGAV
-119 LAVSAA
+119 LAVTAA
-125 ERRSAELAEQQ
+125 ERKSGELADQQ
-136 SALNDQVNDLALQT
+136 TTLKAQVNDLALQT
-150 YIGRDSTVEGSFGL
+150 YIGRDSTIEGSFGL

-180 GAAFGDINNTSDELR
+180 GAAFGDINNTSDRLR
-195 ALQVDTE
+195 ALQIDTQ

-210 AVEQREQFKVEAE
+210 AAVRRELLQSEAE
-223 IQLDQLLEAVDLQ
+223 VQLEQLLDAVGLQ
-236 DQIVFEA
+236 ARVVLEA
-243 ESRLEARLYEAAALA
+243 EERLEVRLYEAAALA
-258 ELDAELA
+258 ELDAEMAKEIEA
-265 EEITAEQ
+265 E
-272 NNLTR
+272 NKNLSR
-277 VIKAEKAKRA
+277 VIKAEKAKRQ

-300 REAEEARRRRLLGIA
+300 REAEEARQRRLLGIA
-315 DSPTSVNF
+315 GAPTSINF
-323 DKSELTTVWG
+323 DRSELSAVWG

-347 LKAASRDGIR
+347 LKASSRDGIR
-357 LGGGGYRSSQ
+357 LGGGGYRSST
-367 SQINLR
+367 SQIALR

-379 SEWAIYRKPSYQ
+379 SNWAVYSKPSYQ

-444 PWHWSTN
+444 PWHWSVN

>member
-1 MTVNDKQRN
+1 M
-10 VDLTRSRRFT
+10 
-20 AVAIAALL
+20 
-28 LGTVLAVPS
+28 GTVLAVPS
-37 ASSAGKSSAQL
+37 ANGAGKSSAQL
-48 RKEKAALEKQ
+48 RKDKAALEQQ
-58 VKQLRKERDAF
+58 VRQLRKERDVF
-69 QAEILNQA
+69 QKEILSHAQV
-77 RIVDTASAEV
+77 IDTATAEV

-101 AEQRDDLTLA
+101 AGQRDDVTRA
-111 ERALEGAI
+111 EIALEGAV
-119 LAVSAA
+119 LAVTAA
-125 ERRSAELAEQQ
+125 ERKSVELADQQ
-136 SALNDQVNDLALQT
+136 TTLRAQINDLAFQT

-180 GAAFGDINNTSDELR
+180 GAAFGDINNTSDRLR
-195 ALQVDTE
+195 ALQIDTQ
-202 VATKALNE
+202 VATKALDE
-210 AVEQREQFKVEAE
+210 AAVRRELLRSEAE
-223 IQLDQLLEAVDLQ
+223 AQLEQLLEAVGLQ
-236 DQIVFEA
+236 ARVVLEA
-243 ESRLEARLYEAAALA
+243 EERLEVRLYEAAALA
-258 ELDAELA
+258 ELDAEMAKEIEA
-265 EEITAEQ
+265 EN
-272 NNLTR
+272 NNLSR

-292 RREAERKR
+292 RLEAERKR
-300 REAEEARRRRLLGIA
+300 REAEEARQRRLLGIA
-315 DSPTSVNF
+315 GAPTSINF
-323 DKSELTTVWG
+323 DRSELSTVWG

-347 LKAASRDGIR
+347 LKASSRDGIR
-357 LGGGGYRSSQ
+357 LGGGGYRSST
-367 SQINLR
+367 SQISLR

-379 SEWAIYRKPSYQ
+379 SNWAIYRKPSYQ

-444 PWHWSTN
+444 PWHWSVN

>member
-1 MTVNDKQRN
+1 M
-10 VDLTRSRRFT
+10 
-20 AVAIAALL
+20 
-28 LGTVLAVPS
+28 GTVLAVPS
-37 ASSAGKSSAQL
+37 ANGAGKSSAQL
-48 RKEKAALEKQ
+48 RKDKAALEQQ
-58 VKQLRKERDAF
+58 VRQLGKERDVF
-69 QAEILNQA
+69 QKEILSHAQV
-77 RIVDTASAEV
+77 IDTATAEV

-101 AEQRDDLTLA
+101 AEQRDDVTRA
-111 ERALEGAI
+111 ERALEGAV
-119 LAVSAA
+119 LAVTAA
-125 ERRSAELAEQQ
+125 ERKSGELADQQ
-136 SALNDQVNDLALQT
+136 TTLKAQVNDLALQT
-150 YIGRDSTVEGSFGL
+150 YIGRDSTIEGSFGL

-180 GAAFGDINNTSDELR
+180 GAAFGDINNTSDRLR
-195 ALQVDTE
+195 ALQIDTQ

-210 AVEQREQFKVEAE
+210 AAVRRELLQSEAE
-223 IQLDQLLEAVDLQ
+223 VQLEQLLEAVGLQ
-236 DQIVFEA
+236 ARVVLEA
-243 ESRLEARLYEAAALA
+243 EERLEVRLYEAAALA
-258 ELDAELA
+258 ELDAEMAKEIEA
-265 EEITAEQ
+265 E
-272 NNLTR
+272 NKNLSR
-277 VIKAEKAKRA
+277 VIKAEKAKRL

-300 REAEEARRRRLLGIA
+300 REAEEARQRRLLGIA
-315 DSPTSVNF
+315 GAPTSINF
-323 DKSELTTVWG
+323 DRSELSTVWG

-357 LGGGGYRSSQ
+357 LGGGGYRSST
-367 SQINLR
+367 SQIALR

-379 SEWAIYRKPSYQ
+379 SNWAVYSKPSYQ

-444 PWHWSTN
+444 PWHWSVN

>member
-1 MTVNDKQRN
+1 M
-10 VDLTRSRRFT
+10 
-20 AVAIAALL
+20 
-28 LGTVLAVPS
+28 GTVLAVPS
-37 ASSAGKSSAQL
+37 ANGAGKSSAQL
-48 RKEKAALEKQ
+48 RKDKAALEQQ
-58 VKQLRKERDAF
+58 VRQLRKERDVF
-69 QAEILNQA
+69 QEEILSHAQV
-77 RIVDTASAEV
+77 IDTATAGV

-101 AEQRDDLTLA
+101 AEQRDDVTRA
-111 ERALEGAI
+111 ERALEGAV
-119 LAVSAA
+119 LAVTAA
-125 ERRSAELAEQQ
+125 ERKSVELADQQ
-136 SALNDQVNDLALQT
+136 TTLRAQVNDLAFQT

-180 GAAFGDINNTSDELR
+180 GAAFGDINNTSDRLR
-195 ALQVDTE
+195 ALQIDTQ
-202 VATKALNE
+202 VATKALDE
-210 AVEQREQFKVEAE
+210 AAVRRELLRSEAE
-223 IQLDQLLEAVDLQ
+223 AQLEQLLEAVGLQ
-236 DQIVFEA
+236 ARVVLEA
-243 ESRLEARLYEAAALA
+243 EERLEVRLYEAAALA
-258 ELDAELA
+258 ELDAEMAKEIEA
-265 EEITAEQ
+265 E
-272 NNLTR
+272 NKNLSR
-277 VIKAEKAKRA
+277 VIKAEKAKRR

-292 RREAERKR
+292 RLEAERKR
-300 REAEEARRRRLLGIA
+300 REAEEARQRRLLGIA
-315 DSPTSVNF
+315 GAPTSINF
-323 DKSELTTVWG
+323 DRSELSVVWG

-347 LKAASRDGIR
+347 LKASSRDGIR
-357 LGGGGYRSSQ
+357 LGGGGYRSST
-367 SQINLR
+367 SQISLR

-379 SEWAIYRKPSYQ
+379 SNWAIYHKPSYQ

-444 PWHWSTN
+444 PWHWSVN

>member
-1 MTVNDKQRN
+1 MW
-10 VDLTRSRRFT
+10 
-20 AVAIAALL
+20 LL
-28 LGTVLAVPS
+28 IGTFVSIPP

-48 RKEKAALEKQ
+48 RKEKAAIQQQ
-58 VKQLRKERDAF
+58 VNQLRKERDVF
-69 QAEILNQA
+69 QKEVLDQA
-77 RIVDTASAEV
+77 RIVDTATAEV

-101 AEQRDDLTLA
+101 AEQRDDLTRA
-111 ERALEGAI
+111 EQALEGAV
-119 LAVSAA
+119 LSVSA
-125 ERRSAELAEQQ
+125 AEQQ
-136 SALNDQVNDLALQT
+136 SAELASQQADLNSQVNDLALQT
-150 YIGRDSTVEGSFGL
+150 YIGRDSTIEGSFGL

-180 GAAFGDINNTSDELR
+180 GAAFGDINNTSDQLR
-195 ALQVDTE
+195 ALQVDTQ

-210 AVEQREQFKVEAE
+210 AVTQRELLRGEAE
-223 IQLDQLLEAVDLQ
+223 IQLDQLLEAVGLQ
-236 DQIVFEA
+236 AQIVFEA
-243 ESRLEARLYEAAALA
+243 ENRLEARLYEAAALA
-258 ELDAELA
+258 ELDAEMA
-265 EEITAEQ
+265 KKIEAEQ
-272 NNLTR
+272 SDLAK
-277 VIKAEKAKRA
+277 VVQAEKAKRA

-300 REAEEARRRRLLGIA
+300 REAEEARQRRLLGIA
-315 DSPTSVNF
+315 DAPTSTNF

-333 IRVHES
+333 IQVHES

-379 SEWAIYRKPSYQ
+379 SNWAIYSKPSYQ

-431 NAAKYGFRNLPSE
+431 NASKYGLRNLPSE
-444 PWHWSTN
+444 PWHWSVN

>member
-1 MTVNDKQRN
+1 M
-10 VDLTRSRRFT
+10 
-20 AVAIAALL
+20 
-28 LGTVLAVPS
+28 GTVLAVPS
-37 ASSAGKSSAQL
+37 ANGAGKSSAQL
-48 RKEKAALEKQ
+48 RKDKAALEQQ
-58 VKQLRKERDAF
+58 VRQLGKERDVF
-69 QAEILNQA
+69 QKEILSHAQV
-77 RIVDTASAEV
+77 IDTATAEV

-101 AEQRDDLTLA
+101 AEQRDDVTRA
-111 ERALEGAI
+111 ERALEGAV
-119 LAVSAA
+119 LAVTAA
-125 ERRSAELAEQQ
+125 ERKSGELADQQ
-136 SALNDQVNDLALQT
+136 TTLKAQVNDLALQT

-180 GAAFGDINNTSDELR
+180 GAAFGDINNTSDRLR
-195 ALQVDTE
+195 ALQIDTQ

-210 AVEQREQFKVEAE
+210 AAVRRELLQSEAE
-223 IQLDQLLEAVDLQ
+223 VQLEQLLDAVGLQ
-236 DQIVFEA
+236 ARVVLEA
-243 ESRLEARLYEAAALA
+243 EERLEVRLYEAAALA
-258 ELDAELA
+258 ELDAEMAKEIEA
-265 EEITAEQ
+265 E
-272 NNLTR
+272 NKNLSR
-277 VIKAEKAKRA
+277 VIKAEKAKRQ

-300 REAEEARRRRLLGIA
+300 REAEEARQRRLLGIA
-315 DSPTSVNF
+315 GAPTSINF
-323 DKSELTTVWG
+323 DRSELSVVWG

-347 LKAASRDGIR
+347 LKASSRDGIR
-357 LGGGGYRSSQ
+357 LGGGGYRSST
-367 SQINLR
+367 SQIALR

-379 SEWAIYRKPSYQ
+379 SNWAVYSKPSYQ

-444 PWHWSTN
+444 PWHWSVN

>member
-1 MTVNDKQRN
+1 M
-10 VDLTRSRRFT
+10 
-20 AVAIAALL
+20 
-28 LGTVLAVPS
+28 GTVLAVPS
-37 ASSAGKSSAQL
+37 ANGAGKSSAQL
-48 RKEKAALEKQ
+48 RKDKAALEQQ
-58 VKQLRKERDAF
+58 VRQLGKERDVF
-69 QAEILNQA
+69 QKEILSHAQV
-77 RIVDTASAEV
+77 IDTATAEV

-101 AEQRDDLTLA
+101 AEQRDDVTRA
-111 ERALEGAI
+111 ERALEGAV
-119 LAVSAA
+119 LAVTAA
-125 ERRSAELAEQQ
+125 ERKSGELADQQ
-136 SALNDQVNDLALQT
+136 TTLKAQVNDLALQT
-150 YIGRDSTVEGSFGL
+150 YIGRDSTIEGSFGL

-180 GAAFGDINNTSDELR
+180 GAAFGDINNTSDRLR
-195 ALQVDTE
+195 ALQIDTQ

-210 AVEQREQFKVEAE
+210 AAVRRELLQSEAE
-223 IQLDQLLEAVDLQ
+223 VQLEQLLEAVGLQ
-236 DQIVFEA
+236 ARVVLEA
-243 ESRLEARLYEAAALA
+243 EERLEVRLYEAAALA
-258 ELDAELA
+258 ELDAEMAKEIEA
-265 EEITAEQ
+265 E
-272 NNLTR
+272 NKKLSR
-277 VIKAEKAKRA
+277 GIKAEKAKRL

-300 REAEEARRRRLLGIA
+300 REAEEARQRRLLGIA
-315 DSPTSVNF
+315 GAPTSINF
-323 DKSELTTVWG
+323 DRSELSTVWG

-347 LKAASRDGIR
+347 LKASSRDGIR
-357 LGGGGYRSSQ
+357 LGGGGYRSST
-367 SQINLR
+367 SQIALR

-379 SEWAIYRKPSYQ
+379 SNWAVYSKPSYQ

-444 PWHWSTN
+444 PWHWSVN

>member
-1 MTVNDKQRN
+1 M
-10 VDLTRSRRFT
+10 
-20 AVAIAALL
+20 
-28 LGTVLAVPS
+28 GTVLAVPS
-37 ASSAGKSSAQL
+37 ANGAGKSSAQL
-48 RKEKAALEKQ
+48 RKDKAALEQQ
-58 VKQLRKERDAF
+58 VRQLRNERDVF
-69 QAEILNQA
+69 QKEILSHAQV
-77 RIVDTASAEV
+77 IDTATAEV

-101 AEQRDDLTLA
+101 AEQRDDVTHA
-111 ERALEGAI
+111 ERALEGAV
-119 LAVSAA
+119 LAVTAA
-125 ERRSAELAEQQ
+125 ERKSVELAAQQ
-136 SALNDQVNDLALQT
+136 TTLRAQVNDLAFQT

-180 GAAFGDINNTSDELR
+180 GAAFGDINNTSDRLR
-195 ALQVDTE
+195 ALQIDTQ
-202 VATKALNE
+202 VATKALDE
-210 AVEQREQFKVEAE
+210 AAVRRELLRSEAE
-223 IQLDQLLEAVDLQ
+223 AQLEQLLEAVGLQ
-236 DQIVFEA
+236 ARVVLEA
-243 ESRLEARLYEAAALA
+243 EERLEVRLYEAAALA
-258 ELDAELA
+258 ELDAEMAKEIEA
-265 EEITAEQ
+265 EN
-272 NNLTR
+272 NNLSR
-277 VIKAEKAKRA
+277 VIKAEKAKRR

-292 RREAERKR
+292 RLEAERKR
-300 REAEEARRRRLLGIA
+300 REAEEARQRRLLGIA
-315 DSPTSVNF
+315 GAPTSINF
-323 DKSELTTVWG
+323 DRSELSTVWG

-347 LKAASRDGIR
+347 LKASSRDGIR
-357 LGGGGYRSSQ
+357 LGGGGYRSST
-367 SQINLR
+367 SQISLR

-379 SEWAIYRKPSYQ
+379 SNWAIYHKPSYQ

-425 YRWLKR
+425 YRWLKQ

-444 PWHWSTN
+444 PWHWSVN

>member
-1 MTVNDKQRN
+1 MG
-10 VDLTRSRRFT
+10 
-20 AVAIAALL
+20 A
-28 LGTVLAVPS
+28 VLAVP
-37 ASSAGKSSAQL
+37 AANGAGKSSAQL
-48 RKEKAALEKQ
+48 RKEKAALQEQ
-58 VKQLRKERDAF
+58 VRQLRKERDVF
-69 QAEILNQA
+69 QDEILNQA
-77 RIVDTASAEV
+77 RIINTATAEV

-101 AEQRDDLTLA
+101 AEQRDDVTHT
-111 ERALEGAI
+111 ETALEGAV
-119 LAVSAA
+119 LAVTAA
-125 ERRSAELAEQQ
+125 ERKSASLAEQQ
-136 SALNDQVNDLALQT
+136 AALHTQVNDLALQT
-150 YIGRDSTVEGSFGL
+150 YIGRDSTLEGSFGL

-180 GAAFGDINNTSDELR
+180 GAAFGDINNTSDRLR
-195 ALQVDTE
+195 ALQIDTK

-210 AVEQREQFKVEAE
+210 AVAQRELLRSEAE
-223 IQLDQLLEAVDLQ
+223 VQLDQLLEAVGLQ
-236 DQIVFEA
+236 ARVVLEA
-243 ESRLEARLYEAAALA
+243 EERLEVRLYESAALA
-258 ELDAELA
+258 ELDAEMA
-265 EEITAEQ
+265 KEIAAEQ
-272 NNLTR
+272 QNLSR

-287 EEERL
+287 EEDRL

-300 REAEEARRRRLLGIA
+300 REAEEARQRRLLGIA
-315 DSPTSVNF
+315 DAPTSINF
-323 DKSELTTVWG
+323 DKSELTSVWG

-357 LGGGGYRSSQ
+357 LGGGGYRSSD
-367 SQINLR
+367 SQVALR

-379 SEWAIYRKPSYQ
+379 SNWAVYRKPSYQ

-431 NAAKYGFRNLPSE
+431 NASKYGFRNLPSE
-444 PWHWSTN
+444 PWHWSVN